1 MHWSDACRNWADQY
15 SSTRAAIKFL
25 EVTMEVITNPDCW
38 IVRLDVDELLDTGGL
53 LLRQALGLRRQSA
66 VGGRPLAGAVINCCK
81 HDP

>member
-1 MHWSDACRNWADQY
+1 MAACRNWADQY

-53 LLRQALGLRRQSA
+53 LLR
-66 VGGRPLAGAVINCCK
+66 
-81 HDP
+81 